1 MAFDKAPAGMET
13 AGHGRQRLRGRLLIS
28 FRAQLI
34 CAATEAPAP
43 WQGLRSPRVPG
54 TIRPF
59 NRHPVLAG
67 PTSFACVRLPTRAG
81 LLGEP
86 MSFPV
91 MRPIGSAT

>member
-1 MAFDKAPAGMET
+1 MADC
-13 AGHGRQRLRGRLLIS
+13 LRGRLLIS
-28 FRAQLI
+28 LRAHLI
-34 CAATEAPAP
+34 CAPTEAPAP

-67 PTSFACVRLPTRAG
+67 PISFACVRLPTRAG

-86 MSFPV
+86 MSFPA
-91 MRPIGSAT
+91 MQPIGSAT